1 MKKFAKK
8 ALTGTLSFAMVLGIA
23 TAANP
28 ETASAK
34 KVTVKKVTVSS
45 ASGSTAYVA
54 KGKTVKLTANV
65 KVTPNSKANKKV
77 TFKSANKKI
86 ATVNAKGQVKGVKAG
101 STKITVTSKK
111 NSKKKATIKVVV
123 QNVSAKKVTISAK
136 KATIG
141 IGEKKTLKA
150 TVSPK
155 GASSQIAWS
164 SSKTKVATVSDK
176 GVVTGKKKGTAVIT
190 ATAADGSNK
199 KATCKVTVKNS
210 VNMSGMDVQNAQTVT
225 FSLDKAQ
232 TLTMDKVIVKTK
244 VYENGEYR
252 NQLVLDNI
260 STTDNKNYT
269 VVLNNETRI
278 SVNNF
283 VQVSVPTLSGKVKSM
298 EKEYTEQTCAF
309 TDEEVSRWRVGDY
322 GKKSFFFGDGMG
334 YSSYTI
340 TGLPAGLTSEV
351 KGDYVYVKGTP
362 TTPGT
367 TTATL
372 SATDEKGNTL
382 TKAIYFVVGSKD
394 VIAGAGLPV
403 YTLVANTDVNN
414 VYAYAYFE
422 GGNSYYKYTI
432 VSDGGTGAR
441 ISIYDDDDDS
451 YSYSYVCLVA
461 KVAAPGDYNIVVRA
475 TDDAGRVCDVTIP
488 VHVSQGV
495 SVAGLVKDA
504 SGNPIPNARIAFTN
518 KNRADRYSLYSY
530 AYTDKDGSYSGTLS
544 GGTYDISASY
554 HDDSEYSDNAKAY
567 NYLYKQDLT
576 VTKSGFDI
584 SLPLYKVTLVS
595 GDPLYPLISTYGYSN
610 YTWYSNNEKL
620 GSGDTLYL
628 KNGTYA
634 IESAE
639 EAEYGS
645 SQNTGDWFNGM
656 TVTYMN
662 YKLTGSVVVNNAAAQ
677 TSVSK
682 TAVPSE
688 TTTRPAAKDTTYEV
702 TVGSYY
708 ELDEAGRY
716 YAYYFVP
723 TESGMYSMSNEDVSF
738 YSMDGTKLTPFATDD
753 YEDVYQ
759 LTAGTKYIVGAGSYD
774 TYEGF
779 RIRKSEPTPTPED

>member
-1 MKKFAKK
+1 MRKFAKK

-34 KVTVKKVTVSS
+34 KVTVKKVTVKS

-54 KGKTVKLTANV
+54 KGKTVKLTATV
-65 KVTPNSKANKKV
+65 KVTPNNKANKKV
-77 TFKSANKKI
+77 TFKSANKKV
-86 ATVNAKGQVKGVKAG
+86 ATVNAKGQVKGIKAG

-123 QNVSAKKVTISAK
+123 QNVSAKKVTLNAK

-210 VNMSGMDVQNAQTVT
+210 VNMSGMDVQNAQTIT

-232 TLTMDKVIVKTK
+232 ALTMDKIIVKK
-244 VYENGEYR
+244 KMYANGEYR
-252 NQLVLDNI
+252 NQLVVDNI

-309 TDEEVSRWRVGDY
+309 TDEEVSRWNVGNY
-322 GKKSFFFGDGMG
+322 SKKSFTFGDGMG

-351 KGDYVYVKGTP
+351 KGDYIYVKGTP

-394 VIAGAGLPV
+394 VIAGAGLPE
-403 YTLVANTDVNN
+403 YALVANTDANN

-422 GGNSYYKYTI
+422 GGNGYYTYTI

-441 ISIYDDDDDS
+441 ISDYDDDYY
-451 YSYSYVCLVA
+451 YSSVCLTA
-461 KVAAPGDYNIVVRA
+461 KVAAPGDYNIIVRA

-634 IESAE
+634 IESD
-639 EAEYGS
+639 EADENGP

-662 YKLTGSVVVNNAAAQ
+662 YKLTGSLVVNNAAAQ

-682 TAVPSE
+682 VAVPSE
-688 TTTRPAAKDTTYEV
+688 TTTRPAAKDTTYEA
-702 TVGSYY
+702 TVDSYY
-708 ELDEAGRY
+708 ELDDAGRY

-723 TESGMYSMSNEDVSF
+723 TRSDNCMYSISNEDVSF
-738 YSMDGTKLTPFATDD
+738 YSMDGTKIAPFTTFEGEAM
-753 YEDVYQ
+753 YQ
-759 LTAGTKYIVGAGSYD
+759 LTAGTKYIVGTGSYD

-779 RIRKSEPTPTPED
+779 RINISEPITTPED